1 VWPVVVASYPSFDAY
16 RQKTDRDIPLMICSP
31 AD

>member
-1 VWPVVVASYPSFDAY
+1 VAGGGQYPSFDAY